1 MNFKVLYFF
10 VMKKHHLIGISIVSF
25 IVLFVNEDIGLN
37 LAIFA
42 LVLIGLLVYSF
53 KQHLKGTVERVLLG
67 LSILSC
73 LAFAW
78 YGDFAS
84 FVAVFLSVLVLQFRI
99 QTPQLKS
106 IQVVPLLL
114 INSLA
119 TSIRF
124 FQFSKWLPE
133 IRMNTNFAKIL
144 VAYVIIPLSFLSVF
158 FLVYSFGSDHFSS
171 LFTNY
176 TFEFNPYQLIFVVV
190 FGTYFS
196 FSFWNYWVP
205 DICLEMNSKLQ
216 DELKEGHVGTNQS
229 IFSILDTDFKRKSG
243 EITFLLLNLLLLLFL
258 VTFNYEQFFES
269 IASSQLSVAT
279 HERVNAV
286 LFSIFLSIVVV
297 LVYFKGEFN
306 FDSKAKTMKILA
318 KTWMVLNGFLIV
330 STLIVNTEYIA
341 SFGLTYKRLGVYAFL
356 FLAAMSL
363 IFTAVKITKI
373 KSNAYVFNQ
382 MIWYCYGM
390 ILLSS
395 FVNWGNIITIYN
407 ISVNKG
413 LEPIFISN
421 LNYNDAARRQFF
433 LENKLDGQYVEQIR
447 EKEIKT
453 KQSATFLS
461 KSLYY
466 EFLK

>member
-1 MNFKVLYFF
+1 
-10 VMKKHHLIGISIVSF
+10 MKKHHLIGISILAF

-37 LAIFA
+37 LAIFG

-53 KQHLKGTVERVLLG
+53 KQHLKGTAERILVV

-78 YGDFAS
+78 YGDFVSLA
-84 FVAVFLSVLVLQFRI
+84 AIFLSVLVLQFRI
-99 QTPQLKS
+99 QTPQLKC
-106 IQVVPLLL
+106 IQVVPIIL

-133 IRMNTNFAKIL
+133 TRMNTNFAKIL
-144 VAYVIIPLSFLSVF
+144 VAYMIIPLSFLSVF
-158 FLVYSFGSDHFSS
+158 FLIYSFGSDHFSS

-176 TFEFNPYQLIFVVV
+176 TFDFNPYQLIFVVV

-205 DICLEMNSKLQ
+205 DACFDINSKLQ
-216 DELKEGHVGTNQS
+216 NELDEGHMVSNRSG
-229 IFSILDTDFKRKSG
+229 FSILDTDFKRKSG
-243 EITFLLLNLLLLLFL
+243 EITFFLLNLLLLVFL
-258 VTFNYEQFFES
+258 LTFNYEQFFES
-269 IASSQLSVAT
+269 IASSKLSAAT

-306 FDSKAKTMKILA
+306 FDSKATNLKILA
-318 KTWMVLNGFLIV
+318 KIWMVLNGFLIV
-330 STLIVNTEYIA
+330 STLLINAEYIA
-341 SFGLTYKRLGVYAFL
+341 SFGLTYKRLGVFAFL
-356 FLAAMSL
+356 FLATMSL
-363 IFTAVKITKI
+363 IFTAVKISKI

-382 MIWYCYGM
+382 MIWYCYGV
-390 ILLSS
+390 ILLCS
-395 FVNWGNIITIYN
+395 FVNWGNWVTSYN

-413 LEPIFISN
+413 VEPVFLSD
-421 LNYNDAARRQFF
+421 LNFNDVLRRQFF
-433 LENKLDGQYVEQIR
+433 QENKLNGGYNEVLR
-447 EKEIKT
+447 EEEIKV
-453 KQSATFLS
+453 KQSTSFLS
-461 KSLYY
+461 QTLYY
-466 EFLK
+466 ESLKWND